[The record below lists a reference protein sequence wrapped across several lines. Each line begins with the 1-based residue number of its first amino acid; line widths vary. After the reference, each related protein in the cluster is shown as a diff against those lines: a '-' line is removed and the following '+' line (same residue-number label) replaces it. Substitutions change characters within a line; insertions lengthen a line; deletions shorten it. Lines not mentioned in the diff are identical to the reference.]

1 MICGSE
7 PFLEGSRTEEY
18 ERSMSTSRKI
28 ASIESDAPR
37 HPLVLS
43 TEKADDFLA
52 LQADFEQEIH
62 PRGAIERMYVH
73 EVAALVWEIR
83 RFRHAK
89 TAIINNAFGPALL
102 EIIKRIMPKSEITL
116 DANAERLARGWF
128 LEQKTRIEVQELLA
142 AHDLDDHSVAAEA
155 LRQVAPDLERL
166 DRRLTNLELGR
177 DRALQNIADLRA
189 GLAKR
194 VRRASDR
201 VLDDNLL
208 VLSDTHH
215 GELSHGQQ
223 ATD

>member
-62 PRGAIERMYVH
+62 PKGAIERMYVH
-73 EVAALVWEIR
+73 EVAAQVWDIR
-83 RFRHAK
+83 RYRNAK
-89 TAIINNAFGPALL
+89 TAIINNAFAPALR
-102 EIIKRIMPKSEITL
+102 EIIRRIMPMSEML
-116 DANAERLARGWF
+116 DADAERLARGWF
-128 LEQKTRIEVQELLA
+128 LEPRTRIEVQELLA

-166 DRRLTNLELGR
+166 DRMLTNLEVRR
-177 DRALQNIADLRA
+177 DRALQNIEDLRA

-194 VRRASDR
+194 VRQASDR

-208 VLSDTHH
+208 VLPDPHRGTS
-215 GELSHGQQ
+215 
-223 ATD
+223 